1 MNYVL
6 DSNILLRMAQDTHPM
21 HAAATQATTTL
32 IRQGETVHIIP
43 QNLYEFW
50 SVATREIKYNGLG
63 LSISDAET
71 ELARLKSLFS
81 FLPDTPAV
89 CFQWERLI
97 VQHAVRGRD
106 SHDTRIVAAMNVH
119 GVSHLL
125 TFNKD
130 DFKRYTNIVA
140 VSLTEVMAAQP
151 AAPTAQQPTT
161 TKADEEIK

>member
-1 MNYVL
+1 
-6 DSNILLRMAQDTHPM
+6 M

-32 IRQGETVHIIP
+32 IRQGEIVHIIP

-63 LSISDAET
+63 LSVSEAQT
-71 ELARLKSLFS
+71 ELAKLRSLFS
-81 FLPDTPAV
+81 FLPDTPAI
-89 CFQWERLI
+89 CSQWERLI
-97 VQHAVRGRD
+97 VQYTVMGRD

-119 GVSHLL
+119 GVTHLL

-140 VSLTEVMAAQP
+140 VSPGEVVAAQT
-151 AAPTAQQPTT
+151 AELTAPQTT
-161 TKADEEIK
+161 TTEMGEEIR